1 MRACKNKT
9 AERWEHAH
17 TCLPP
22 EMLGNT
28 SDPDN
33 VHKTRQWNLSLL
45 TTVSICL
52 GLLWGQDDRLVHKK
66 VWGLRTSVWSLLWLV
81 PSVLCPRYLLCL
93 HLSLSHT
100 HTDTLTHTSIH
111 SSMLICFF
119 FFHISI
125 SSLPATSWCN
135 LLSSLRLGASV
146 CLCKMSLTAGTNCA
160 HSSSQKRT
168 RPLRRKGGECRI
180 SLIFQLHREGDDWSF
195 WRRSNSQIISMA
207 VRLSKSEGRSYA
219 VRQNQRSPAVLQRTD
234 TEHVYMTREIF
245 TRNTSTLGRIRF
257 LLTAVCMSHC
267 AFHAITRILSNT
279 FLKSDNNQLHIGPD

>member
-17 TCLPP
+17 RCLPP

-28 SDPDN
+28 SDPDS

-45 TTVSICL
+45 TTVLICL
-52 GLLWGQDDRLVHKK
+52 WLLWGQDDRLVHKK

-111 SSMLICFF
+111 SSTSIFF

-125 SSLPATSWCN
+125 SSLPATSRCN

-146 CLCKMSLTAGTNCA
+146 CLWKMSLTAGTNCA
-160 HSSSQKRT
+160 HSSSRKRT
-168 RPLRRKGGECRI
+168 RPLRRKGGECLI

-207 VRLSKSEGRSYA
+207 LRLSKSEGRSYV
-219 VRQNQRSPAVLQRTD
+219 VRQNQRSPAVLQWTD
-234 TEHVYMTREIF
+234 TEHVYMTIDLF
-245 TRNTSTLGRIRF
+245 TMNTSTLEYW
-257 LLTAVCMSHC
+257 AVCMSHY
-267 AFHAITRILSNT
+267 AFYAIGRIISNT
-279 FLKSDNNQLHIGPD
+279 FLKTDNNQLHTGPN